1 MQDFLFTLSKLVR
14 PFLVSPLF
22 LSIFFSLI
30 ALSLLPAEKT
40 VKKILKYTALFFCVS
55 VAILAMQST
64 TSILA
69 GLWEVP
75 LGTLESLKAGE
86 TTNPNS
92 QKSENKVDAQP
103 FDAIVVLGGSI
114 NAAASDDKGRI
125 QTNDSDER
133 IIAAVRLYQAKVAP
147 KILVSG
153 GSGNPAWPD
162 KKEAP
167 LMADLLETMGVP
179 RNAVIIE
186 NSSRNTYENATLSKP
201 LLDGVGAKRIVLVTS
216 AWHMRRSAAIFR
228 KQGYDFASFPV
239 DSLKEPFTPPAD
251 LAPDAGALDRS
262 TRILREI
269 VGIVAY
275 KFLGRL

>member
-1 MQDFLFTLSKLVR
+1 MQDFLFTFSKVVR

-22 LSIFFSLI
+22 LSLFFSFI
-30 ALSLLPAEKT
+30 AFALLPADKAI
-40 VKKILKYTALFFCVS
+40 KKIFKYLALFFCVS
-55 VAILAMQST
+55 VAILSMQAT
-64 TSILA
+64 TSVLA

-75 LGTLESLKAGE
+75 LGTLETLTLTEK
-86 TTNPNS
+86 TTAKT
-92 QKSENKVDAQP
+92 QDQGDDTH
-103 FDAIVVLGGSI
+103 FDAILVLGGSI
-114 NAAASDDKGRI
+114 NASASDDKGRI

-133 IIAAVRLYQAKVAP
+133 IMAAARLFQAKVAP
-147 KILVSG
+147 LILVSG

-167 LMADLLETMGVP
+167 LMADLLETMGIP
-179 RNAVIIE
+179 RNAIIIE
-186 NSSRNTYENATLSKP
+186 DGSRNTYENATLSKP
-201 LLDGVGAKRIVLVTS
+201 LMDKVGAKRVVLITS
-216 AWHMRRSAAIFR
+216 AWHMRRSAAIFC

-269 VGIVAY
+269 VGIIAY

>member
-22 LSIFFSLI
+22 LSILFSLL
-30 ALSLLPAEKT
+30 ALALLPAEKT
-40 VKKILKYTALFFCVS
+40 IKKVIKYTAFFFCVS
-55 VAILAMQST
+55 VSILAMQST

-75 LGTLESLKAGE
+75 LGTLETLSLTDKAS
-86 TTNPNS
+86 PNS
-92 QKSENKVDAQP
+92 QNKADSTL

-133 IIAAVRLYQAKVAP
+133 IVAAARLYQAKVAP
-147 KILVSG
+147 LILVSG

-167 LMADLLETMGVP
+167 LMADLLESMGIP

-201 LLDGVGAKRIVLVTS
+201 LLEKVGAKRIVLVTS

-239 DSLKEPFTPPAD
+239 DSLKEPFAPPAD

-269 VGIVAY
+269 VGIIAY

>member
-30 ALSLLPAEKT
+30 ALAILPAEKT
-40 VKKILKYTALFFCVS
+40 VKKILKYIALFFCVS

-64 TSILA
+64 TSVLA

-75 LGTLESLKAGE
+75 LGTLETLKSTGITVPPSQDTLE
-86 TTNPNS
+86 TP
-92 QKSENKVDAQP
+92 Q

-114 NAAASDDKGRI
+114 NAAASDDRGRI

-133 IIAAVRLYQAKVAP
+133 IIAAFRLYQAKVAP
-147 KILVSG
+147 LVLVSG

-162 KKEAP
+162 KREAP
-167 LMADLLETMGVP
+167 LMSDLLETMGVP
-179 RNAVIIE
+179 RNAIIIE
-186 NSSRNTYENATLSKP
+186 DSSRNTYENATLSKP
-201 LLDGVGAKRIVLVTS
+201 LLDKVGAKRIVLVTS

-251 LAPDAGALDRS
+251 LTPDAGALDRS

-269 VGIVAY
+269 VGIIAY
-275 KFLGRL
+275 KILGRL